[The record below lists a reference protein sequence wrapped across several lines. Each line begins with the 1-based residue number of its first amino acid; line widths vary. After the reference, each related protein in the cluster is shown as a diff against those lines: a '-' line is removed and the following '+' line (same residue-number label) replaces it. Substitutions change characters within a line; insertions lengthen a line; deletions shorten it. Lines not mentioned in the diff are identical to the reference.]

1 MIAGRLILAAAVLL
15 LPDAAAP
22 IDLRPE
28 TLKAFERYIQ
38 LTEARIATETSGA
51 SPLLWIDRRG
61 EPQRQPIMNR
71 LGRGEVVVEPL
82 LTKDGTAE
90 IEVPDGLIHHWIGTV
105 LMPNTKLDRVIAFVQ
120 DYSRYSTVFAPM
132 IQQARVLK
140 QAPDRFDITT
150 RTWTRK
156 VIEVVIEA
164 DYAVEYRRLGPT
176 KVFSRS
182 VASNIQEIKSPGT
195 ASEQKVPAAQGR
207 GFMWRLNNYCSFEE
221 RMEGVYEQCESVSLS
236 RSVPLLLRPIVS
248 PIAKEMPREALAFSL
263 GKVRAGV
270 K

>member
-1 MIAGRLILAAAVLL
+1 MIAARLVLTAAVVLFV
-15 LPDAAAP
+15 AAAP
-22 IDLRPE
+22 VDLRLE

-38 LTEARIATETSGA
+38 LTEARIATEISGA
-51 SPLLWIDRRG
+51 SPWLWIDRRG
-61 EPQRQPIMNR
+61 EAQRQPIMNR

-82 LTKDGTAE
+82 LTKDGAAE
-90 IEVPDGLIHHWIGTV
+90 IDVPDGLIHHWIGTV

-132 IQQARVLK
+132 IQQARILK

-156 VIEVVIEA
+156 VIEVVMEA
-164 DYAVEYRRLGPT
+164 DYTVEYQRLGPT
-176 KVFSRS
+176 KVYSRS
-182 VASNIQEIKSPGT
+182 VASNIQEIKSPGK
-195 ASEQKVPAAQGR
+195 ASERKVPAAQGQ

-236 RSVPLLLRPIVS
+236 RSVPLLLRPIVN
-248 PIAKEMPREALAFSL
+248 PIAKEMPREALSFSL